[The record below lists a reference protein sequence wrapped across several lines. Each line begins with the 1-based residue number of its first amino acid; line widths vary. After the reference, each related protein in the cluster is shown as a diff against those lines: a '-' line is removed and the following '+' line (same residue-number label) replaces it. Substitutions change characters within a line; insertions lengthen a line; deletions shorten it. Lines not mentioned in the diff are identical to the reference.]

1 MERKSTLSVE
11 ERWPRW
17 HSVLVFL
24 VFCFFM
30 VCPAAPE
37 RWADL
42 YSFYGK
48 TLVVAVI
55 SLAFFVKRFGF
66 TIEVKLAG
74 IYAVWLLIT
83 RMLNSDMYM
92 VRESDLVLTKFLCA
106 AVLATGLVINREQR
120 RRFMNWFCFAV
131 GLFYFCSGALAILAD
146 LLDTQF
152 FLPPENVLFGLD
164 GPWHIHYINPF
175 NTNRTIS
182 SLWFYIALC
191 MMVYQ
196 FFACRH
202 KLWRLPIAFAIV
214 LFYVAIALCFSRTVK
229 IITSGSVAMLAILL
243 AFRYL
248 PFNRLW
254 QKFLTV
260 LLCAVLLIP
269 ISFKSFD
276 VVANI
281 MSDISGILISET
293 EQADSGGEAVS
304 GVDFSDDRD
313 LKEDISNLSE
323 RTQIFASFIPTLR
336 TDPKRILIG
345 SFSDK
350 LMNIPNSF
358 IDFPVPFTHMHN
370 FLLQVFMLTGLPGFL
385 LVVCFCILLVLRMIH
400 LFFTRDQR
408 VSLAEKTLTIP
419 LAGILLYGMFE
430 IVIFTSCSDTRAP
443 TDMRELSF
451 FIIAGM
457 VLGCSHDILP
467 KFSRLKKQ

>member
-1 MERKSTLSVE
+1 MSRNSVLSAE

-17 HSVLVFL
+17 HAVLVFL

-48 TLVVAVI
+48 TLVVTVI
-55 SLAFFVKRFGF
+55 ALAFFIRRFGH
-66 TIEVKLAG
+66 TPEVRLVW
-74 IYAVWLLIT
+74 IYALWLLIS
-83 RMLNSDMYM
+83 RILNSDTYM

-106 AVLATGLVINREQR
+106 AVLATGMVIDREQR

-131 GLFYFCSGALAILAD
+131 GVFYFCSGALAIAAD

-191 MMVYQ
+191 LMVYQ
-196 FFACRH
+196 FFACRS
-202 KLWRLPIAFAIV
+202 KLWRIPVSIAI
-214 LFYVAIALCFSRTVK
+214 LMFYVCIALCFSRTVK
-229 IITSGSVAMLAILL
+229 LITSGSLAMLAILL
-243 AFRYL
+243 VFRRFSL
-248 PFNRLW
+248 RKLW
-254 QKFLTV
+254 QKVLTV
-260 LLCAVLLIP
+260 LLCAALLIP
-269 ISFKSFD
+269 AGYKSFD
-276 VVANI
+276 LI
-281 MSDISGILISET
+281 GELMSELSGFLISQTET
-293 EQADSGGEAVS
+293 VDSEEASV
-304 GVDFSDDRD
+304 GVDFSDDRN
-313 LKEDISNLSE
+313 LKADISTLSE
-323 RTQIFASFIPTLR
+323 RSQIYASFIPSLKA
-336 TDPKRILIG
+336 DPKRILIG

-350 LMNIPNSF
+350 LMNVPNSF

-385 LVVCFCILLVLRMIH
+385 LVVCFCILLVLRMLH
-400 LFFTRDQR
+400 LFFTRDRR

-419 LAGILLYGMFE
+419 LAGILIYGMSE

-457 VLGCSHDILP
+457 VLGLSHDILP
-467 KFSRLKKQ
+467 AFPKRQKN

>member
-1 MERKSTLSVE
+1 MKRNTLLSAE
-11 ERWPRW
+11 ERWPRC
-17 HSVLVFL
+17 HAVLAFL
-24 VFCFFM
+24 TFCFFM

-48 TLVVAVI
+48 TLVVAVVV
-55 SLAFFVKRFGF
+55 LAFFVKRFGF
-66 TIEVKLAG
+66 TMEVKLTAL
-74 IYAVWLLIT
+74 YALWLLIS

-92 VRESDLVLTKFLCA
+92 VRESDLVLSKFLCA
-106 AVLATGLVINREQR
+106 ALLSTGLVLDNEQR
-120 RRFMNWFCFAV
+120 RKFMNFFCAAI
-131 GLFYFCSGALAILAD
+131 GLFYFCAGALAILAD

-191 MMVYQ
+191 LMVYQ
-196 FFACRH
+196 FFSCKH
-202 KLWRLPIAFAIV
+202 KLWRIPIIV
-214 LFYVAIALCFSRTVK
+214 AMLLFYVSIALCFSRTVK
-229 IITSGSVAMLAILL
+229 GITSGSAAMLAILL
-243 AFRYL
+243 AFKYL
-248 PFNRLW
+248 PVKRLW
-254 QKFLTV
+254 QKCLTV
-260 LLCAVLLIP
+260 VLCTALLIP
-269 ISFKSFD
+269 ITFKSFD
-276 VVANI
+276 VTAGLMTKV
-281 MSDISGILISET
+281 SGFLISET
-293 EQADSGGEAVS
+293 AEAEESADVS

-313 LKEDISNLSE
+313 LKEDVSTLSE
-323 RTQIFASFIPTLR
+323 RSQIFASFIPTLK

-350 LMNIPNSF
+350 LMNVPNSF

-385 LVVCFCILLVLRMIH
+385 LVLAFCLLLIVRMIH
-400 LFFTRDQR
+400 VFFSGSKKI
-408 VSLAEKTLTIP
+408 SLADKVLTIP
-419 LAGILLYGMFE
+419 LAGILMYGMFE
-430 IVIFTSCSDTRAP
+430 IVIFTNCSDTRAP

-457 VLGCSHDILP
+457 ILGCSYNIMPKLP
-467 KFSRLKKQ
+467 KIKKK